1 MKILNLLT
9 FYHTLMIF
17 YDLSQALGA
26 RGHCVKTFNAVA
38 HGTVVDQKYLPI
50 LTEDV
55 VQKECYTDFDR
66 FLFLYKQA
74 KIIKAAEKSYNVADF
89 DIIHAHTLFNA
100 GYAAYKLNK
109 KYAVP
114 YVVTVRSTDIN
125 SFLKVPGFAIIAKK
139 VLKNASS
146 VLFLSEPAK
155 KRIVEQ
161 CVSPKDRMDFEAKT
175 AIFYNGLEQFW
186 LDNIV
191 STPKSHAGKEVTLL
205 CVGKISKIKNN
216 TILLEAMD
224 QLERRGYRP
233 KLKVIGQVLDHEMYD
248 RLKADG
254 RVEFFEYMSKED
266 LIKQY
271 RASDI
276 FVLPSVFETF
286 GRVYAEAMT
295 QGLPVLYTKGQGFD
309 GIFPDGS
316 VGYAIDAKDG
326 AHIADCVIKVLQNY
340 AGISK
345 NCVEKCRIFDWKTIS
360 AGIEAIYDRATAGE
374 CK

>member
-1 MKILNLLT
+1 MKILNLTT

-17 YDLSQALGA
+17 HDLGQALGA
-26 RGHCVKTFNAVA
+26 RGHSVKTFNAVA
-38 HGTVVDQKYLPI
+38 RGTVVDAKYAPI
-50 LTEDV
+50 LTENV
-55 VQKECYTDFDR
+55 IQKECYTEFDR

-74 KIIKAAEKSYNVADF
+74 KIIRAARASYNIADF
-89 DIIHAHTLFNA
+89 DVIHAHTLFNA

-109 KYAVP
+109 KYGVP

-125 SFLKVPGFAIIAKK
+125 SFLKVPGFAFLAKK

-155 KRIVEQ
+155 TRIMER
-161 CVSPKDRMDFEAKT
+161 CVPRQNWTDFEAKT

-191 STPKSHAGKEVTLL
+191 SEPKAHAGQNVTLL
-205 CVGKISKIKNN
+205 CVGKISKIKNT

-224 QLERRGYRP
+224 ELERRGYVP
-233 KLKVIGQVLDHEMYD
+233 TLKPIGQVLDREMYD
-248 RLKADG
+248 RLKADD
-254 RVEFFEYMSKED
+254 RIEFFEYMSKED
-266 LIKQY
+266 LIAQY

-295 QGLPVLYTKGQGFD
+295 QGLPVLYTRGQGFD

-316 VGYAIDAKDG
+316 VGYAINAQNG
-326 AHIADCVIKVLQNY
+326 AHIADCAVKVLENY
-340 AGISK
+340 GQISK
-345 NCVEKCRIFDWKTIS
+345 NCVEKCRIFDWKKIS
-360 AGIEAIYDRATAGE
+360 AGIEGIYERAVAGE
-374 CK
+374 GK